1 MEEHVA
7 TAAEHAADT
16 HVGALPAFNL
26 LGWNLD
32 LNDPAFWAMIGLLIF
47 LAVVVYMKVP
57 RTITKSL
64 DDRAAKITSE
74 LAAAETLRKEAE
86 IKLAEVQKRAAEA
99 EVETAG
105 IIAAARREAEQLA
118 ASAQTALA
126 ERIASREKIA
136 EERIARAESDAI
148 RDVKLAAV
156 QTASKAAAVIL
167 SQQLVGKAADAEF
180 AKGLAAVTKAL
191 S

>member
-1 MEEHVA
+1 MEEHAVA
-7 TAAEHAADT
+7 ATEHAAT
-16 HVGALPAFNL
+16 PQLPV
-26 LGWNLD
+26 LGPFD
-32 LNDPAFWAMIGLLIF
+32 LNDPAFWAFIGLLIF
-47 LAVVVYMKVP
+47 IGVIVYMKVP
-57 RTITKSL
+57 RTITKTL
-64 DDRAAKITSE
+64 DDRATKITSE

-86 IKLAEVQKRAAEA
+86 TKLAEVQKRAAEA
-99 EVETAG
+99 EVEAAG
-105 IIAAARREAEQLA
+105 IIAAARREADQLA
-118 ASAQTALA
+118 AAAQAALA

-148 RDVKLAAV
+148 RDVKMAAV

-167 SQQLVGKAADAEF
+167 SEQLVGKAADAEF